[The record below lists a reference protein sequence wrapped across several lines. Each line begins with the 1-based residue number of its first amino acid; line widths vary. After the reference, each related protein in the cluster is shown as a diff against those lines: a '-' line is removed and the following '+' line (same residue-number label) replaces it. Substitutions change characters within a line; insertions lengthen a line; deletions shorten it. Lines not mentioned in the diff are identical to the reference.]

1 MYINY
6 TLLLSAQNACCTYL
20 AWCITKS
27 GREGVDEAMLPELL
41 PHRVSTRDEYNTT
54 NDGRSDSGNNDERK
68 TKLSYIQKEKKSNK
82 RSRPLTKE
90 K

>member
-1 MYINY
+1 M
-6 TLLLSAQNACCTYL
+6 
-20 AWCITKS
+20 
-27 GREGVDEAMLPELL
+27 DEAMLPELL
-41 PHRVSTRDEYNTT
+41 PRRVSTRDEYN